1 MTYPM
6 LVNWIDVKIVNKDRV
21 VFIDRLAKDSYTL
34 DLIPLQFSLAF
45 VFYQSVLL
53 TVLMII
59 SPFVIVGTVPIFKK
73 TQNIWMFLIVS
84 VTVIPVNS
92 YMICAIFSL
101 GSSEDYNLFNKILYG
116 AMLYCVFFSVEEILF
131 GVITRLIWR
140 NQYKINL

>member
-1 MTYPM
+1 MVP
-6 LVNWIDVKIVNKDRV
+6 VKKQKKYYQIV
-21 VFIDRLAKDSYTL
+21 FAF
-34 DLIPLQFSLAF
+34 IPLLLSVAF

-59 SPFVIVGTVPIFKK
+59 SSFVIVGTVPIFKK

-101 GSSEDYNLFNKILYG
+101 GSLEDYNLFNKILYG

>member
-1 MTYPM
+1 MVP
-6 LVNWIDVKIVNKDRV
+6 VKKQKNYYQKYYQIA
-21 VFIDRLAKDSYTL
+21 FA
-34 DLIPLQFSLAF
+34 LIPLLFSVAF

-59 SPFVIVGTVPIFKK
+59 SSFVIVGTVPIFKK

-101 GSSEDYNLFNKILYG
+101 GSLEDYNLFNKILYG